1 MKSVGII
8 CEYNPFHNGHLYHLN
23 KVRELFKEHTIILIL
38 SPTFTQRGVPSII
51 NKWDKTKLAIFYGV
65 DLVVELPYPFAC
77 QSADF
82 FAKGSIQLLNSLK
95 VEYLIFG
102 SECNDIEILTKIAKV
117 QVNNKEC
124 DTLTQKYLQEGIN
137 YPTALSKA
145 IKKLTGEAVLSPN
158 DLLGVSYIKE
168 IIKQK
173 SNIVPICIQR
183 TNDYHG
189 KDTENNIMSASGIRE
204 KLNNLENVSNYIPN
218 YDIEPIKHN
227 NCYFQ
232 YLKYKIISEGINIKN
247 YQTVDEGIENR
258 ILKYILEVNSLE
270 ELIEKV
276 KTKRYTYN
284 KISRM
289 FNHILC
295 SFTKEEAKRLTNIS
309 YIRILGFTSKGK
321 QYLSTIKKEIT
332 LPIITNCKNKDDELL
347 LLEHRITNIYNTI
360 QNINDNEITK
370 KPIMIDNIN

>member
-232 YLKYKIISEGINIKN
+232 YLKYKIISEGINIKK